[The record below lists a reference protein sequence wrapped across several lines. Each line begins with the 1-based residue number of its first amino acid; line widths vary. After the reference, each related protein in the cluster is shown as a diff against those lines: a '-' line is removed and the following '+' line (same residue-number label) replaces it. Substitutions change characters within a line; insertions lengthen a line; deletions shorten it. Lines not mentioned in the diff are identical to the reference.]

1 MRLVECV
8 PNFSEGSDRAILDA
22 ISAAIAA
29 VEGMRL
35 LDVDPGA
42 ATNRT
47 VFTFVGPP
55 DAAQEAAFQA
65 IRVAAE
71 RIDMRSHRGEH
82 ARLGAT
88 DVCPFVPLQGTS
100 MEDCVALARALG
112 ERVGVELE
120 IPVYLYEEAAT
131 RPERRNLA
139 TIRAGEYEG
148 LEAKLRDPA
157 WKPDFG
163 PRRFNARA
171 GASVIGAREFL
182 VAYNINLNTR
192 DKKLATDI
200 ALDLREAGRN
210 QRGPDGKFVRD
221 ENGIPIKRPGRFQH
235 VKAVGW
241 YIEEYARAQISINF
255 TNIRIT
261 PVHEVFDAA
270 CEEATK
276 RGLRVTGSE
285 LVGLVPRDAM
295 LAAGRHYLR
304 KQRRSSGVPES
315 ELIHIAVRSL
325 GLDELAPF
333 DAEEKIIEDR
343 VRDAAAWRL
352 RDLRLRRFVD
362 ELSTDSA
369 TPGGGSVAALCGALG
384 AALTAMVA
392 NLTHNPRKT
401 ELPLD
406 ELQSIAEE
414 AQSLQTQLA
423 AAVDADTAAFDAV
436 LAAMRM
442 ARKSDE
448 EIAARTAAM
457 RAATRHATR
466 VPLGVVERATRVAQ
480 LARQVA
486 EIGNPA
492 SLSDAG
498 VAALC
503 AATAAEGA
511 YYNVLI
517 NLAGLDDPEDADF
530 VRTTRD
536 AAQRELRAT
545 EEQVRETRDVVRR
558 RLESPESSGD

>member
-1 MRLVECV
+1 MKLVECV
-8 PNFSEGSDRAILDA
+8 PNFSEGSDGAILDA

-29 VEGMRL
+29 VEGVRL
-35 LDVDPGA
+35 LDVDPGE

-100 MEDCVALARALG
+100 MEECVTLARALG
-112 ERVGVELE
+112 QRVGDELE
-120 IPVYLYEEAAT
+120 IPVYLYEEAAKD
-131 RPERRNLA
+131 PQRRNLA

-148 LEAKLRDPA
+148 LEAKLRDPE

-163 PRRFNARA
+163 PTRFNARA
-171 GASVIGAREFL
+171 GATVIGAREFL

-210 QRGPDGKFVRD
+210 KRGPDGKFVRD
-221 ENGIPIKRPGRFQH
+221 DNGVPIKKPGRFKH

-285 LVGLVPRDAM
+285 LVGLIPREAM

-352 RDLRLRRFVD
+352 RDLRLCRFVD

-406 ELQSIAEE
+406 ELQTIAEE
-414 AQSLQTQLA
+414 AQSLQTQLT

-442 ARKSDE
+442 PRQGDE
-448 EIAARTAAM
+448 EIAARAAAM

-466 VPLGVVERATRVAQ
+466 VPLGVVERACRGAQ

-530 VRTTRD
+530 VRSTRD
-536 AAQRELRAT
+536 AAQRLLRET
-545 EEQVRETRDVVRR
+545 EAQVQETRDAVRQ
-558 RLESPESSGD
+558 RLENPESSGD

>member
-29 VEGMRL
+29 VEGVRL

-315 ELIHIAVRSL
+315 ELIHIAVR
-325 GLDELAPF
+325 
-333 DAEEKIIEDR
+333 
-343 VRDAAAWRL
+343 
-352 RDLRLRRFVD
+352 
-362 ELSTDSA
+362 
-369 TPGGGSVAALCGALG
+369 
-384 AALTAMVA
+384 
-392 NLTHNPRKT
+392 
-401 ELPLD
+401 
-406 ELQSIAEE
+406 
-414 AQSLQTQLA
+414 
-423 AAVDADTAAFDAV
+423 
-436 LAAMRM
+436 
-442 ARKSDE
+442 
-448 EIAARTAAM
+448 
-457 RAATRHATR
+457 
-466 VPLGVVERATRVAQ
+466 
-480 LARQVA
+480 
-486 EIGNPA
+486 
-492 SLSDAG
+492 
-498 VAALC
+498 
-503 AATAAEGA
+503 
-511 YYNVLI
+511 
-517 NLAGLDDPEDADF
+517 
-530 VRTTRD
+530 
-536 AAQRELRAT
+536 
-545 EEQVRETRDVVRR
+545 
-558 RLESPESSGD
+558 